1 MVNRINGLFPLW
13 AVLVG
18 ALAYLA
24 PTLFKS
30 HASLIV
36 PLLTMIMFF
45 MGATLKAEDFL
56 RALKR
61 PVVIGLTLALQF
73 GCMPLLAFGISKT
86 LGFSTDLLVGML
98 LVGAVSGGTA
108 SNVMAYL
115 AKADVALSI
124 TLTAISTILSVL
136 LTPFLVWFYVGQE
149 VDVNAMGMLMGIVK
163 IVLVPVLAGLVCSHL
178 FGAKIQKLHG
188 LFALFSMGAIL
199 FIIAIVIALNQPK
212 IATVGALIFLG
223 VVLHNLLGLLIGYL
237 VPKLLGYD
245 TKTCRTIAI
254 ETGMQNSGLAVAL
267 AGKYFAATPLSALPG
282 ALFSVWHN
290 ISGSLLAGFWGKR
303 EIS

>member
-136 LTPFLVWFYVGQE
+136 LTP
-149 VDVNAMGMLMGIVK
+149 
-163 IVLVPVLAGLVCSHL
+163 L
-178 FGAKIQKLHG
+178 F
-188 LFALFSMGAIL
+188 
-199 FIIAIVIALNQPK
+199 
-212 IATVGALIFLG
+212 G
-223 VVLHNLLGLLIGYL
+223 VVLRGTRSGCQRHGYAHGHRQNR
-237 VPKLLGYD
+237 PCACA
-245 TKTCRTIAI
+245 CR
-254 ETGMQNSGLAVAL
+254 SCV
-267 AGKYFAATPLSALPG
+267 
-282 ALFSVWHN
+282 
-290 ISGSLLAGFWGKR
+290 
-303 EIS
+303 